1 MCGGTIL
8 NKRYVVTAAHCLYA
22 GPGAPVMTTKDSKF
36 RVMVGQHD
44 HCKANEAGDNWVM
57 ASAVIQNPSFDIN
70 SPDVDNDIAI
80 LKVKMMELHHFYFY
94 LSYSQLSKD
103 LTFNDKIKPACLPTR

>member
-44 HCKANEAGDNWVM
+44 HCKANEAGANWVM
-57 ASAVIQNPSFDIN
+57 ASEVIQNPSFDIN

-80 LKVKMMELHHFYFY
+80 LKVTIYIYIFFFLQII
-94 LSYSQLSKD
+94 LSAFQRPD
-103 LTFNDKIKPACLPTR
+103 LQRQDPASLPSY

>member
-36 RVMVGQHD
+36 RVMVGQHN
-44 HCKANEAGDNWVM
+44 HCKANEAGANWVM
-57 ASAVIQNPSFDIN
+57 ASEVIQNPSFDIN

-80 LKVKMMELHHFYFY
+80 LKVKMMELRLFYFC

-103 LTFNDKIKPACLPTR
+103 LNFNDKIQPACLPTR

>member
-44 HCKANEAGDNWVM
+44 HCKANEAGANWVM
-57 ASAVIQNPSFDIN
+57 ASEVIQNPSFDIN

-80 LKVKMMELHHFYFY
+80 LKVTITKLFF
-94 LSYSQLSKD
+94 SSSFTSSSNITSSFPK
-103 LTFNDKIKPACLPTR
+103 T

>member
-1 MCGGTIL
+1 MFLPFFLILFLHLPIHPPLQPCDKDGHCFMCGGTIL

-44 HCKANEAGDNWVM
+44 HCKANEAGNNWVM

-80 LKVKMMELHHFYFY
+80 LKVKMMEL
-94 LSYSQLSKD
+94 
-103 LTFNDKIKPACLPTR
+103 